1 MIYAVIDT
9 NVLVSAF
16 ITRNPHASTSKVV
29 KLMLEGIILPLY
41 NEDILAEYV
50 EVLSRPKFCLNTSDV
65 DNIIDY
71 IRVFGFD
78 CERVSF
84 DGVLPDEDDRVF
96 YEVSLGWEDSYM
108 ITGNK
113 KHFPINPRVVSP
125 AEILEIIG
133 EI

>member
-1 MIYAVIDT
+1 
-9 NVLVSAF
+9 
-16 ITRNPHASTSKVV
+16 
-29 KLMLEGIILPLY
+29 MLEGIILPLY

-50 EVLSRPKFCLNTSDV
+50 EVLNRPKFCLNTSDI

-71 IRVFGFD
+71 IRAFGFD
-78 CERVSF
+78 SERVSF

-96 YEVSLGWEDSYM
+96 YEVSLGREDSYM

-133 EI
+133 EV